1 MRRVL
6 AGLVIGALLTF
17 VFSAFAVAS
26 AAPSRGVV
34 VLLDTSGSMAQGRIA
49 VARQA
54 IATYVGS
61 LPADVQVGLVAF
73 STQPSLVMAPTADR
87 GALIGALNQL
97 QAKGDTSLFDAVPV
111 GLSALQGISE
121 RRMVI
126 VSDGEDTVSR
136 STVDA
141 AVSAVA
147 AAGVPTDVIGF
158 QYSDDALRRIAAAA
172 GGRLLTASDAGA
184 LAAAFAALAVP
195 SSAPAP
201 SPSVVATPEP
211 APVPVA
217 VPAPTPG
224 QNWQA
229 GVLIV
234 GTFLV
239 VFFVVMML
247 LTPRRSAA
255 GRKLERHLE
264 HYGAQEPVA
273 AQEESQA
280 AQAALVWTRRVMSD
294 VSAARLSDRLDLA
307 GMKTNA
313 AEWTL
318 LRICA
323 CAGLAALLTLVTTW
337 WIGIPVGALSGWLVT
352 ALVVKAR
359 ISKRRAA
366 FADQLPDVLQLVAS
380 SLRSGFS
387 LAQSI
392 DAVVRDDN
400 QPAAGEF
407 SRALA
412 ATRIGAELE
421 DALDRVAL
429 RMRSAD
435 LTWVVMA
442 IRIQRQVGGN
452 LAEVLMNTV
461 TTMRDRSQT
470 RRHVRAL
477 SAEGRL
483 SAYVLVGLPIGLA
496 GFLFWMRPE
505 YMRPLYTTLIGIVML
520 AFAAVMVVLGS
531 LWMRKLVRV
540 EV

>member
-6 AGLVIGALLTF
+6 AGLLVGALLTF
-17 VFSAFAVAS
+17 VFSVVAQ

-34 VLLDTSGSMAQGRIA
+34 VLLDTSGSMAPDRIV

-54 IATYVGS
+54 IATYVSS

-73 STQPSLVMAPTADR
+73 STQPSLVVAPTTDR
-87 GALIGALNQL
+87 GALVGALNQV

-111 GLSALQGISE
+111 GLSALQGIAE

-147 AAGVPTDVIGF
+147 RAGVPTDVIGF
-158 QYSDDALRRIAAAA
+158 QYSDETLRRIAGAA

-195 SSAPAP
+195 SAVPPPPPAAEP
-201 SPSVVATPEP
+201 VVTPE
-211 APVPVA
+211 PVPVA

-229 GVLIV
+229 GVLIA

-247 LTPRRSAA
+247 MTPRRSAV

-273 AQEESQA
+273 QEESQA
-280 AQAALVWTRRVMSD
+280 AQTALVWTRRVMTD
-294 VSAARLSDRLDLA
+294 DGAARLSDRLDLA
-307 GMKTNA
+307 GMKA
-313 AEWTL
+313 SPAEWTL
-318 LRICA
+318 LRLCA
-323 CAGLAALLTLVTTW
+323 SAALAALLTLMTTW
-337 WIGIPVGALSGWLVT
+337 WIGVPIGALLGWLLT
-352 ALVVKAR
+352 ALVVKVKTA
-359 ISKRRAA
+359 KRRAA

-387 LAQSI
+387 LAQAV
-392 DAVVRDDN
+392 DAVVRDDT
-400 QPAAGEF
+400 QPTAGEF

-435 LTWVVMA
+435 LSWVVMA

-461 TTMRDRSQT
+461 TTMRERAQT

-483 SAYVLVGLPIGLA
+483 SAYVLVGLPVGLA
-496 GFLFWMRPE
+496 VFLFWARPE
-505 YMRPLYTTLIGIVML
+505 YMRPLHSTLVGIVML
-520 AFAAVMVVLGS
+520 VAAAVLVVLGS

>member
-6 AGLVIGALLTF
+6 AGLLIGAVLTF
-17 VFSAFAVAS
+17 VFSAFAV

-34 VLLDTSGSMAQGRIA
+34 VLLDTSGSMAPDRIV

-54 IATYVGS
+54 IVTYVSS

-73 STQPSLVMAPTADR
+73 SSQPSLVLAPTTDR
-87 GALIGALNQL
+87 NAVAGALNQL

-111 GLSALQGISE
+111 GLSALQGITE

-126 VSDGEDTVSR
+126 VSDGEDTVSK

-141 AVSAVA
+141 AVAAVA

-158 QYSDDALRRIAAAA
+158 QYSDQALSRIATAG
-172 GGRLLTASDAGA
+172 GGRLLTASDTGA

-195 SSAPAP
+195 SSVPPPPTA
-201 SPSVVATPEP
+201 VATPEP
-211 APVPVA
+211 APAPAPVA
-217 VPAPTPG
+217 VPAPVPG
-224 QNWQA
+224 QNWLA
-229 GVLIV
+229 GTLIA

-264 HYGAQEPVA
+264 HYGAQEPEV
-273 AQEESQA
+273 QEESQA
-280 AQAALVWTRRVMSD
+280 AQTAVVWTRRVMSD
-294 VSAARLSDRLDLA
+294 VTAERLADRLDLA
-307 GMKTNA
+307 GIKA
-313 AEWTL
+313 SPAEWTL

-323 CAGLAALLTLVTTW
+323 SAGLAALFTLVTTW
-337 WIGIPVGALSGWLVT
+337 WIGIPLGALGGWLLT
-352 ALVVKAR
+352 ALAVR
-359 ISKRRAA
+359 MRTSKRRAA

-392 DAVVRDDN
+392 DAVVRDDT
-400 QPAAGEF
+400 QPTAGEF

-435 LTWVVMA
+435 LSWVVMA
-442 IRIQRQVGGN
+442 VRIQRQVGGN

-483 SAYVLVGLPIGLA
+483 SAYVLVGLPIFLA
-496 GFLFWMRPE
+496 GFLFWFRAE
-505 YMRPLYTTLIGIVML
+505 YMQPLYTTLIGIVML
-520 AFAAVMVVLGS
+520 TCAAVLVVLGS

>member
-1 MRRVL
+1 MKRL
-6 AGLVIGALLTF
+6 LSGFLIGALLTF
-17 VFSAFAVAS
+17 LFSTFAV

-34 VLLDTSGSMAQGRIA
+34 VLLDTSGSMAPDRIV

-54 IATYVGS
+54 IATYVSS
-61 LPADVQVGLVAF
+61 LPSDVQVGLVAF
-73 STQPSLVMAPTADR
+73 SSQPSLVLAPTADR
-87 GALIGALNQL
+87 NAFAGALNQL

-111 GLSALQGISE
+111 GLSALQGIAE

-126 VSDGEDTVSR
+126 VSDGEDTVSK

-158 QYSDDALRRIAAAA
+158 QYSDETLRRIAAAA
-172 GGRLLTASDAGA
+172 GGRLLTASDAAA
-184 LAAAFAALAVP
+184 LAAAFAALAV
-195 SSAPAP
+195 SSPAP
-201 SPSVVATPEP
+201 PPPAAEPVATPEP
-211 APVPVA
+211 LPVA
-217 VPAPTPG
+217 APAPTPG

-229 GVLIV
+229 GALIA

-239 VFFVVMML
+239 LFFAAFML

-255 GRKLERHLE
+255 GRKLEQHLD
-264 HYGAQEPVA
+264 HYGAHEPVV
-273 AQEESQA
+273 QEESQA
-280 AQAALVWTRRVMSD
+280 AQTAVVWTRRVMSD
-294 VSAARLSDRLDLA
+294 NTTARLSDRLDLSGIKA
-307 GMKTNA
+307 GP

-318 LRICA
+318 LRLCA
-323 CAGLAALLTLVTTW
+323 SATLAALLTLVTTW
-337 WIGIPVGALSGWLVT
+337 WIGIPLGLLCGWLLT
-352 ALVVKAR
+352 ALHLR
-359 ISKRRAA
+359 IRTAKRRAA

-392 DAVVRDDN
+392 DAVVRDDT
-400 QPAAGEF
+400 QPTAGEF

-429 RMRSAD
+429 RMHSAD
-435 LTWVVMA
+435 LAWVVMA
-442 IRIQRQVGGN
+442 VRIQRQVGGN

-461 TTMRDRSQT
+461 ATMRDRSQT

-483 SAYVLVGLPIGLA
+483 SAYVLVGLPIFLA
-496 GFLFWMRPE
+496 GFLFWFRAD
-505 YMRPLYTTLIGIVML
+505 YMRPLYTTLIGMVML
-520 AFAAVMVVLGS
+520 AFAAVFVVLGS